1 MNYLT
6 YSYLLTPLHTG
17 ASSQAGNLVGIAR
30 EVQTQL
36 PYLPASSI
44 RGKLR
49 AELER
54 QHPDESKLFLGE
66 RLQDGQLPT
75 EGYVWFGDASL
86 LLFPVASYSHQF
98 LWITCPLWLRRW
110 NRWLGNSQITELI
123 QKWDEKLS
131 QKQEEGGK
139 TAIAS
144 VQGQQIFL
152 QGAILSDSV
161 IEHIPKA
168 KEAKEAKEAACW
180 KAFEVLP
187 TGNGILNLETKL
199 VVVSDSDCG
208 ALVEM
213 GLQQE
218 VRIAMEIDET
228 TQQSTKT
235 TKEGSFRSEQAL
247 PSETILFFP
256 WGIKPMAEEKKKTI
270 ETVSDYLLN
279 NLLKQRLQF
288 GGLESLGRGWTE
300 NTTVS
305 VNFGN
310 QSKNEEAS

>member
-1 MNYLT
+1 
-6 YSYLLTPLHTG
+6 
-17 ASSQAGNLVGIAR
+17 LVGIAR

-54 QHPDESKLFLGE
+54 QCPDTSKIFLGE

-86 LLFPVASYSHQF
+86 LLFPVASFSHQF
-98 LWITCPLWLRRW
+98 LWITCPLWLKRW
-110 NRWLGNSQITELI
+110 NRWLRNAQLTTLI
-123 QKWDEKLS
+123 QEWDNKLS

-144 VQGQQIFL
+144 VQGKQIFL
-152 QGAILSDSV
+152 QGAILNDSE
-161 IEHIPKA
+161 IEPISEDA
-168 KEAKEAKEAACW
+168 VCWQAFKE
-180 KAFEVLP
+180 LP
-187 TGNGILNLETKL
+187 NGNGILNLVAKL
-199 VVVSDSDCG
+199 LVVSDSDCG

-218 VRIAMEIDET
+218 VRIAMEIDKKT
-228 TQQSTKT
+228 KQSTKT
-235 TKEGSFRSEQAL
+235 TKEGSFRSEQAI

-256 WGIKPMAEEKKKTI
+256 WGIKQMAEEKQKNI
-270 ETVSDYLLN
+270 ETVSKYLLE

-300 NTTVS
+300 NKTVA
-305 VNFGN
+305 VKFI
-310 QSKNEEAS
+310 NEQENKESIKC